1 MFSLIIPAFNEEGAI
16 LQTLEQAHKALNKCK
31 GDYEI
36 IVVNDGSS
44 DNTGELLN
52 QVSHPSV
59 SVVNHNTNRGNG
71 ASIKTGIRH
80 AKGEILATVDADG
93 TYPIDRFPDL
103 FKAMQKEHVDMIVG
117 SRKISPQTASIHN
130 RIGKW
135 ILTRLAVHLTRMK
148 IPDINSG
155 MRIMDR
161 SLVERF
167 VHLFPDGFS
176 SHITITLASLTN
188 GYNVTF
194 VPIEYYERIG
204 KSKLSTGMCGPLHF
218 VHFLT
223 IIGRII
229 LYFRPMRFFV
239 APSILLC
246 ALSLITFIFGITTQS
261 QLASLGLIF
270 LIAGIQLACF
280 GVLADMIARYSQKS

>member
-1 MFSLIIPAFNEEGAI
+1 MISLIIPAFNEEGAI
-16 LQTLEQAHKALNKCK
+16 LQTIEQAEKALAQC
-31 GDYEI
+31 GDGFEI
-36 IVVNDGSS
+36 IVVNDGST
-44 DNTGELLN
+44 DGTGDLLRKI
-52 QVSHPSV
+52 SRPFV
-59 SVVNHNTNRGNG
+59 SVVHHHMNRGNG

-80 AKGEILATVDADG
+80 AKGDTLAVVDADG
-93 TYPIDRFPDL
+93 TYPIHRFPDL
-103 FKAMQKEHVDMIVG
+103 FKTMRGKQGDMIVG
-117 SRKISPQTASIHN
+117 ARRISPQTASIHN

-135 ILTRLAVHLTRMK
+135 ILTRLAVHLTQIK

-161 SLVERF
+161 LLVERF

-176 SHITITLASLTN
+176 SHITITIAALTN

-194 VPIEYYERIG
+194 VPIDYHERIG
-204 KSKLSTGMCGPLHF
+204 KSKLSRGMCGPLHF

-239 APSILLC
+239 APSVLLC
-246 ALSLITFIFGITTQS
+246 VLALITFVFGTVTQS
-261 QLASLGLIF
+261 SLAPLGLIF

-280 GVLADMIARYSQKS
+280 GVLADMIARHSQKH